1 MNGHL
6 ASELRGAARVLLDT
20 NVFIYYLQQEP
31 RFEPCVAPVFEM
43 IARGEIKA
51 FTSVITLLEV
61 LILPI
66 RLGRRDLAEQYVEI
80 LSRSPN
86 ISLIP
91 VDETIARRGSE
102 IRATMTASIKT
113 PDAIQLATAEAARA
127 SVVIT
132 NDRDMGAFTGARVL
146 LLQDYVGGHA

>member
-43 IARGEIKA
+43 IARGEIKV

-61 LILPI
+61 LVKPI
-66 RLGRRDLAEQYVEI
+66 QMRRQDLATQYAEI
-80 LSRSPN
+80 LSQSPN

-91 VDETIARRGSE
+91 VDEAIARRGGE
-102 IRATMTASIKT
+102 IRATMTGSIKT
-113 PDAIQLATAEAARA
+113 PDAIQLATAEAAGV
-127 SVVIT
+127 SFVIT
-132 NDRDMGAFTGARVL
+132 NDRDMRAFTGARVL

>member
-6 ASELRGAARVLLDT
+6 ATELRGAARVLLDT

-61 LILPI
+61 LVQPI
-66 RLGRRDLAEQYVEI
+66 RLGRRDLATKYVEI
-80 LSRSPN
+80 LSQSPN
-86 ISLIP
+86 ISLVP
-91 VDETIARRGSE
+91 VDVGIARRGGE
-102 IRATMTASIKT
+102 IRATMPGNLKP
-113 PDAIQLATAEAARA
+113 PDAIQLATAEATGV
-127 SVVIT
+127 SCVVT
-132 NDRDMGAFTGARVL
+132 NDRGLRTFGGARVL
-146 LLQDYVGGHA
+146 LVEDYVGGHA